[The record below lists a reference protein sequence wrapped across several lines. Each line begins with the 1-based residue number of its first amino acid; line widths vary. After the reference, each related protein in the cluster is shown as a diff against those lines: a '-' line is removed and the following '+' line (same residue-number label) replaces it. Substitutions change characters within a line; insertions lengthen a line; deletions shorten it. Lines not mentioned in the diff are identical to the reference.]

1 MTLNSLLD
9 KLFRRHRE
17 ELLAFAERKGNYGN
31 AEDLV
36 QDAFL
41 RLLQHDDL
49 QAVSNHRAYLFKI
62 TSNLSADQF
71 RRPALDLIDDVNAE
85 YGDPVCPQPSPET
98 VAESR
103 ERYRLSMQALQ
114 DLPDI
119 VRTCFLLHRIDGIPQ
134 AEIAGAFNL
143 PRRTVER
150 YCAKALAHCCA
161 NMPDLEG

>member
-1 MTLNSLLD
+1 MTMNTLLD

-49 QAVSNHRAYLFKI
+49 QAVNNHRAYLFKV

-71 RRPALDLIDDVNAE
+71 RRPALELIGDNTE
-85 YGDPVCPQPSPET
+85 YDDPVCPQPSPEAI
-98 VAESR
+98 AESR
-103 ERYRLSMQALQ
+103 ERYRISMQALQ

-119 VRTCFLLHRIDGIPQ
+119 VSTCFLLHRIDGVPQ
-134 AEIAGAFNL
+134 AEIAKAFNL

-161 NMPDLEG
+161 RVPEYRD

>member
-1 MTLNSLLD
+1 MTINKLLD

-17 ELLAFAERKGNYGN
+17 ELLAFAERKGNYES

-41 RLLQHDDL
+41 RLLQHSDL
-49 QAVSNHRAYLFKI
+49 PAVNNHRAYLFKI

-71 RRPALDLIDDVNAE
+71 RRPSLDLIEDERSDCEN
-85 YGDPVCPQPSPET
+85 YICPHPQPDSI
-98 VAESR
+98 AESQ
-103 ERYRLSMQALQ
+103 EKYRLSMRALH
-114 DLPDI
+114 DLPEI

-134 AEIAGAFNL
+134 AEIANAFKL
-143 PRRTVER
+143 PSRTVER

-161 NMPDLEG
+161 TLKDHLD

>member
-1 MTLNSLLD
+1 MTINQLLD

-17 ELLAFAERKGNYGN
+17 ELLAFAERKGHYDN

-41 RLLQHDDL
+41 RLLQHADL
-49 QAVSNHRAYLFKI
+49 PAVNNHRAYLFKI

-71 RRPALDLIDDVNAE
+71 RRPSLELIDHDHTE
-85 YGDPVCPQPSPET
+85 YDHFACPLPLPET

-103 ERYRLSMQALQ
+103 QSYQFSLQALQ

-134 AEIAGAFNL
+134 AEIAKAFNL

-161 NMPDLEG
+161 RLREQGD

>member
-1 MTLNSLLD
+1 MTINSLLD

-17 ELLAFAERKGNYGN
+17 ELLAFAERKGNFGN

-41 RLLQHDDL
+41 RLLQHGDL
-49 QAVSNHRAYLFKI
+49 QTIGNHRAYLFKV

-71 RRPALDLIDDVNAE
+71 RRPALDLIDDESWELEALACPE
-85 YGDPVCPQPSPET
+85 PQPDS
-98 VAESR
+98 VAESQ
-103 ERYRLSMQALQ
+103 EKYQLSMLALH

-134 AEIAGAFNL
+134 AEIAKAFNL
-143 PRRTVER
+143 PRRSVER

-161 NMPDLEG
+161 ALKGHRD

>member
-1 MTLNSLLD
+1 MAINSLLD

-17 ELLAFAERKGNYGN
+17 ELLAFAERKGNLAN

-41 RLLQHDDL
+41 RLLQHRDL
-49 QAVSNHRAYLFKI
+49 QTVDNHRAYLFKI
-62 TSNLSADQF
+62 TANLNADQF
-71 RRPALDLIDDVNAE
+71 RRPVLELFDDEAESYEAL
-85 YGDPVCPQPSPET
+85 VCPQPLPDSI
-98 VAESR
+98 AESR
-103 ERYRLSMQALQ
+103 EKYRLSMQALQ
-114 DLPDI
+114 DLPEM

-134 AEIAGAFNL
+134 AEIAEAFNL

-161 NMPDLEG
+161 RLQGYRD